1 MCQFDLVS
9 SCDTVHN
16 GDSNNLFF
24 LHSTF
29 KNRAKKQETRED
41 NKYREKHST
50 VEPNTRKSS

>member
-16 GDSNNLFF
+16 GDSNNLF